1 MCGLQLGA
9 CKLALNKRLTCV
21 SLPCSQRQ
29 AEVAVQAGGQEGRQA
44 GSLVGSK
51 KDTQR
56 WLFLPVEVSQ
66 GDRRELECLRLPALV
81 RASRHVASL
90 ELTRTGLQEA
100 QTDAEDLSISPT
112 SETRRSKTCPAN
124 SLVGQAVS
132 IHGNKEMRA
141 GKYWQIVACGN
152 KCRSTIKHKIEI

>member
-1 MCGLQLGA
+1 MFA
-9 CKLALNKRLTCV
+9 EH
-21 SLPCSQRQ
+21 Q

-81 RASRHVASL
+81 RASCHVASL

-100 QTDAEDLSISPT
+100 QTDAEDLSVSPT
-112 SETRRSKTCPAN
+112 SETRGSKTCPSN
-124 SLVGQAVS
+124 SQVGQAVS
-132 IHGNKEMRA
+132 IHGNKYQEMRA
-141 GKYWQIVACGN
+141 GKYWQIIACGN
-152 KCRSTIKHKIEI
+152 KCRSTVKHKI